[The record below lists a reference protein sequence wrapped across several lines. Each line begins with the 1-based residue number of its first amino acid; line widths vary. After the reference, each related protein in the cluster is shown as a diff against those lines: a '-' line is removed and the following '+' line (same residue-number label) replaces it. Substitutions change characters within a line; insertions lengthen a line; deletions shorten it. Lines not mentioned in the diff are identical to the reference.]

1 MVAEK
6 AERIGEPGREETV
19 CWSEDRGWGLSLL
32 HVEKRAQDGE
42 SLWAESGEPLHQ
54 NMGG

>member
-19 CWSEDRGWGLSLL
+19 CWSGDRGGGLSLL